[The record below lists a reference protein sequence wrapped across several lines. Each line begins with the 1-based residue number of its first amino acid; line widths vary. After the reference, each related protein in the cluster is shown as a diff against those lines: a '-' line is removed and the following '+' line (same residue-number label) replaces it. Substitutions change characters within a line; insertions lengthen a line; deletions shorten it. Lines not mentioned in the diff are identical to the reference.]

1 MSVSSGSDITIPIQ
15 DSPPPPPSP
24 YGGSKG
30 NDASTR
36 ENKSSA
42 HQGDDGVGG
51 TVTIIDT
58 SAGAADA
65 DGGGGKSTPEPRGD
79 VTVTVGFVNEGYQ
92 NHSPEEYQNHSEKNG
107 HSKMGNG
114 QNKRNSNGAISISV
128 PGEGATG
135 GGGEKG
141 DHQEIHLNEA
151 VNPELINMN
160 ILNTIPDKPN
170 PEYGPYD
177 NLDEYFV
184 PVNTHKKFLR

>member
-24 YGGSKG
+24 YAGTNGGSKG
-30 NDASTR
+30 KDSST

-42 HQGDDGVGG
+42 HQGGGGVGG
-51 TVTIIDT
+51 VVTIIDT

-65 DGGGGKSTPEPRGD
+65 GGKSTPEPRGD

-92 NHSPEEYQNHSEKNG
+92 NHSPEHTNHSEKNG

-114 QNKRNSNGAISISV
+114 QKKRNSNGAISISV
-128 PGEGATG
+128 PGEGAA
-135 GGGEKG
+135 GGEKG